1 MFGVGP
7 LEIVILLVVVLLIV
21 GPKKAPDVAR
31 SLGKSVRELKDTVDG
46 AQRDMR
52 SAVLGDD
59 DDDRRA

>member
-46 AQRDMR
+46 TQREMR

-59 DDDRRA
+59 DDKS